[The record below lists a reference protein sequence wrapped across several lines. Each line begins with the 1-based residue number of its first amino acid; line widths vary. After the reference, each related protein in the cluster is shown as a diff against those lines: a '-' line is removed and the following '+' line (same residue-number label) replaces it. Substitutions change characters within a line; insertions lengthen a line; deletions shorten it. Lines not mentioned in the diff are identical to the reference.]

1 MVLAGPTETLTGT
14 FCGASDGTLLQRL
27 QRTEFGSIVG
37 NTVLEGQDPHAVGVV
52 TKKLGDAEPIG
63 RRRGSLRKTSTG
75 KGFG

>member
-1 MVLAGPTETLTGT
+1 MRLQPVLPP
-14 FCGASDGTLLQRL
+14 GATDGTLLQRL

-52 TKKLGDAEPIG
+52 TKKLGDAEPVV
-63 RRRGSLRKTSTG
+63 RRRGSPQKGSPG